1 MSTADR
7 NLTGLHRRWGLSPST
22 LAPGCFASVMATGI
36 VSIGAELKELHSL
49 SVSLFWIA
57 VALYVSFT
65 VLTVVRILRYPEA
78 VRADLH
84 DPSRAFGFFTAVAG
98 TNVLA
103 TGLVGFGLIP
113 LALAFFALG
122 GLLWLVLG
130 YGIPFTAILGSST
143 RPVSA
148 GVNGTWL
155 VWAVAAQSV
164 AVVAASLGIE
174 LPNTAYLE
182 PGLVAFLAL
191 AAVVMWAVGLA
202 LYVVCVIAIGVRVLR
217 HRFGPKDLDAPY
229 WVTMGALAITI
240 VAGSRILDLGDA
252 PLLEATRVLV
262 GASSAL
268 LWAIATWLVPA
279 LVAAGAWRHAVHRV
293 PMTYSAGLWSM
304 VFPAGMYAV
313 ASIYLGRSD
322 HVPAIEWIGLH
333 WYWIALTVWA
343 IVFVTMV
350 TSFVRTL
357 RSR

>member
-1 MSTADR
+1 MSTVDR

-36 VSIGAELKELHSL
+36 VSIGAELAGWHLL
-49 SVSLFWIA
+49 SVGLLWLA
-57 VALYVSFT
+57 VALYVFFT
-65 VLTVVRILRYPEA
+65 VLTVVRVLRYPDA

-98 TNVLA
+98 TNILG
-103 TGLVGFGLIP
+103 TGFVGLGMIP
-113 LALAFFALG
+113 PALSLFILG

-130 YGIPFTAILGSST
+130 YGIPFTAILGSHT
-143 RPVSA
+143 RPVPA

-174 LPNTAYLE
+174 LPNTSDSA
-182 PGLVAFLAL
+182 PGLVIFLVL
-191 AAVVMWAVGLA
+191 TAVVMSAVGLS
-202 LYVVCVIAIGVRVLR
+202 LYIVCVIAIIVRVLR
-217 HRFGPKDLDAPY
+217 HRFGPEDLDAPY
-229 WVTMGALAITI
+229 WVTMGALAIAI
-240 VAGSRILDLGDA
+240 VAGSRILDLGGT

-279 LVAAGAWRHAVHRV
+279 LVAAGIWRHAVHRV
-293 PMTYSAGLWSM
+293 PMTYAAGLWSM
-304 VFPAGMYAV
+304 VFPVGMYAV

-322 HVPAIEWIGLH
+322 HVPAIEWIGQH
-333 WYWIALTVWA
+333 WFWVSLAVWA
-343 IVFVTMV
+343 IVFVAMV
-350 TSFVRTL
+350 TSFIRTVR
-357 RSR
+357 RP

>member
-1 MSTADR
+1 MNTADR
-7 NLTGLHRRWGLSPST
+7 DLTGLHGRWGLSPST

-36 VSIGAELKELHSL
+36 VSIGAELAGLHLL
-49 SVSLFWIA
+49 SVTLFWLA
-57 VALYVSFT
+57 VTLYVFFT
-65 VLTVVRILRYPEA
+65 VLTVVRILRYPDA

-103 TGLVGFGLIP
+103 TGFVGLGMIP
-113 LALAFFALG
+113 PALTLFVLG

-174 LPNTAYLE
+174 LPHTPDADR
-182 PGLVAFLAL
+182 GLVSFLAL
-191 AAVVMWAVGLA
+191 TAVVMWAVGLA
-202 LYVVCVIAIGVRVLR
+202 LYVVCLIAIGMRILQ
-217 HRFGPKDLDAPY
+217 HRFGPEDLDAPY

-240 VAGSRILDLGDA
+240 VAGSRILDLGET
-252 PLLEATRVLV
+252 PLLETTRVLV

-279 LVAAGAWRHAVHRV
+279 LVAAGIWRHAVHRV
-293 PMTYSAGLWSM
+293 PMTYAAGLWSM
-304 VFPAGMYAV
+304 VFPVGMYAV
-313 ASIYLGRSD
+313 ASIDLGRSD

-343 IVFVTMV
+343 FVFVSMV
-350 TSFVRTL
+350 LSFVRTL
-357 RSR
+357 RRP

>member
-36 VSIGAELKELHSL
+36 VSIGAELKGLPTL
-49 SVSLFWIA
+49 SIALFWLA
-57 VALYVSFT
+57 VVLYVFFT
-65 VLTVVRILRYPEA
+65 VLTVVRILRYRNA

-84 DPSRAFGFFTAVAG
+84 DPSRAFGFFTIVAG

-103 TGLVGFGLIP
+103 TGLVGFGMIP
-113 LALAFFALG
+113 LALTLFALG
-122 GLLWLVLG
+122 ALLWLVLG

-164 AVVAASLGIE
+164 AVVASSLGIA
-174 LPNTAYLE
+174 LPHTPFAD
-182 PGLVAFLAL
+182 PGLVTCFAL

-202 LYVVCVIAIGVRVLR
+202 LYVVCVIAIGVRVLQ
-217 HRFGPKDLDAPY
+217 HRLGAEDLDAPY

-240 VAGSRILDLGDA
+240 VAGSRILDLGET

-268 LWAIATWLVPA
+268 LWAIATWLIPA
-279 LVAAGAWRHAVHRV
+279 LVAAGIWRHVVHRL

-304 VFPAGMYAV
+304 VFPVGMYAV

-322 HVPAIEWIGLH
+322 HVPAIEWIGQH
-333 WYWIALTVWA
+333 WFWIGLAVWA
-343 IVFVTMV
+343 IVFVAMV
-350 TSFVRTL
+350 SSFVRTL
-357 RSR
+357 RRP